1 MVRRRRVRNYPAHSL
16 YSVMGLANTI
26 FKQNAGLPVSRH
38 LLAQEIGTSVSSS
51 TFITKLAASEQYGL
65 TQGRYKDDDISLTEL
80 GLAVVAS
87 KSAGELFNNIKAAA
101 YHPTQFNKLRVLL
114 KGQGL
119 PNDNFLKGLLVRD
132 VGVHPEL
139 TEEYISIYK
148 NNLKYIE
155 DFSTGSLTNNSMK
168 DFGARVSSNDTFSE
182 ALMSSQ
188 STNQEIS
195 YPTKTCVLIHSKAD
209 KQFADEIKAFLVSL
223 SLPIDQISI
232 ATKGF
237 EKPDLTTKDFALTLI
252 VDNPDAPEPEH
263 YTNYAIGLAH
273 GLSKQAFLVLHLTKS
288 DPSYLNSHPYIDEST
303 IVLAGNIAEM
313 KVSLLFKLTELG
325 NLTLSF

>member
-65 TQGRYKDDDISLTEL
+65 TQGRYKDEDISLTEL
-80 GLAVVAS
+80 GLSVVAS
-87 KSAGELFNNIKAAA
+87 KSADELFNNIQAAA
-101 YHPTQFNKLRVLL
+101 YHPTQFDKLRILL

-139 TEEYISIYK
+139 TGEYISIYK

-155 DFSTGSLTNNSMK
+155 NSSTGSLTNNSMK
-168 DFGARVSSNDTFSE
+168 DFGDRVRSNDTFGE
-182 ALMSSQ
+182 ALISSP

>member
-65 TQGRYKDDDISLTEL
+65 TQGRYKDEDISLTEL
-80 GLAVVAS
+80 GLSVVAS
-87 KSAGELFNNIKAAA
+87 KSADELFNNIQAAA
-101 YHPTQFNKLRVLL
+101 YHPTQFDKLRILL
-114 KGQGL
+114 KDQGL

-155 DFSTGSLTNNSMK
+155 DSSRGSLSNISMK
-168 DFGARVSSNDTFSE
+168 DFGARVITSNDTFEE
-182 ALMSSQ
+182 ARISQ
-188 STNQEIS
+188 SSNQEIS
-195 YPTKTCVLIHSKAD
+195 YPTKTCVLIHSKSD

-223 SLPIDQISI
+223 SLPIDQVSI
-232 ATKGF
+232 AAKGF
-237 EKPDLTTKDFALTLI
+237 QKPDFTAKDFALTLI
-252 VDNPDAPEPEH
+252 VDNPDAPETDH

-273 GLSKQAFLVLHLTKS
+273 GLSKQTFLILHLTKS
-288 DPSYLNSHPYIDEST
+288 DPSYLNSHPYVDETS

>member
-65 TQGRYKDDDISLTEL
+65 TRGRYKDEDISLTEL
-80 GLAVVAS
+80 GLSVVAS
-87 KSAGELFNNIKAAA
+87 KSADELFSNIQAAA
-101 YHPTQFNKLRVLL
+101 YHPTQFDKLRILL
-114 KGQGL
+114 KDQGL

-139 TEEYISIYK
+139 TGEYISIYK

-155 DFSTGSLTNNSMK
+155 DSSTGSIPNNSMK
-168 DFGARVSSNDTFSE
+168 DFGARVSSNDPFDESPISP
-182 ALMSSQ
+182 SS
-188 STNQEIS
+188 NQEIS

-209 KQFADEIKAFLVSL
+209 EQFADEIKAFLVSL
-223 SLPIDQISI
+223 SLPIDQVSI

-237 EKPDLTTKDFALTLI
+237 QKPDLTAKDFALTLI
-252 VDNPDAPEPEH
+252 VDNPDTPETDH
-263 YTNYAIGLAH
+263 YRNYAIGLTH
-273 GLSKQAFLVLHLTKS
+273 GLSKQAFLILHLTKS
-288 DPSYLNSHPYIDEST
+288 APSYLNSHPYIDETT